1 MHGRIFIFG
10 YFLRLTNFSFS
21 STLGHRPPEWSWT
34 IWEGPYGP
42 FTENTGYQQAGAR
55 GCLFCVCDTWRG
67 SFHSCSLMVSFLGL
81 GLGDINDWF
90 NLQEAAEE
98 LAPRLEIILQHLMMA
113 FGKYQVIC
121 CYISYMKFLFE
132 VAIVRCDASWLPYR
146 FTLFFTSFSF
156 FFSWEILKSLLYAYH
171 YIQRRNLRIVYD
183 AIGTLADAV
192 GFELNQVLLS
202 R

>member
-1 MHGRIFIFG
+1 MYSSLLDYSSIDAELQTRRVVHGRIFIFG

-81 GLGDINDWF
+81 GLGDINGWF

-146 FTLFFTSFSF
+146 FTLFFTSFS
-156 FFSWEILKSLLYAYH
+156 
-171 YIQRRNLRIVYD
+171 
-183 AIGTLADAV
+183 
-192 GFELNQVLLS
+192 
-202 R
+202 